1 MQKLLALILLVL
13 IIWLQYR
20 IFYGENGL
28 SKLELLTA
36 KIEEQRQQNVQLE
49 KQNMLLRQEV
59 HLLRNNPEVLEEKA
73 REHLGLVKK
82 DEVFYRII
90 PLDSK

>member
-28 SKLELLTA
+28 SKLELLTV
-36 KIEEQRQQNVQLE
+36 KIEEQRQQNAQLE

>member
-20 IFYGENGL
+20 ILYGENGL
-28 SKLELLTA
+28 SKLESLTV
-36 KIEEQRQQNVQLE
+36 KIEEQREQNAQLE
-49 KQNMLLRQEV
+49 KQNILLRKEV
-59 HLLRNNPEVLEEKA
+59 HLLRNNPHVLEEKA

-90 PLDSK
+90 PLDSN